1 VNRKPALIAALIGM
15 AVVVLMVIVLIA
27 PKASQV
33 RSTNKKVDD
42 AVAQE
47 QVLRSELQQRQAE
60 AKAAPQDRKRLKD
73 LQSQIP
79 PTSDLPGLIR
89 LLNDTAEKSGVDFAT
104 LAPGTPAP
112 TGSVTVIPIQITIKG
127 TFFAVDQYLYLLE
140 TLPRISKV
148 ITLSVTPGTDLGPP
162 PELQVALTAN
172 FFTTDQS
179 AGPGSIPGATEALPL
194 PETSPSPAEG

>member
-1 VNRKPALIAALIGM
+1 MNRKPALIAALIGM
-15 AVVVLMVIVLIA
+15 AVVVLMVVILIA

-33 RSTNKKVDD
+33 RATNKKVDE
-42 AVAQE
+42 AAAQE

-60 AKAAPQDRKRLKD
+60 AKDAPKDRKRLKE
-73 LQSQIP
+73 LQAQIP

-112 TGSVTVIPIQITIKG
+112 TGGVTVVPIQITIKG
-127 TFFAVDQYLYLLE
+127 TFFAVDQYLYMLE

-148 ITLSVTPGTDLGPP
+148 ITLAVTPGTDLGPP
-162 PELQVALTAN
+162 PQLQVALTAN

-194 PETSPSPAEG
+194 PETSPVPTEG